1 MKKLLLALLLFL
13 GLTYWFPRVAVAAGA
28 GPVLNGQWAGPLK
41 VPGGQLKLIITIV
54 PLSNGTYYAALDA
67 PQQRISRM
75 PAEVTVKGVDI
86 VISIAQAGSR
96 FVGKIKTNGTVFQ
109 GTWTQPGLTAPLTL
123 TRLAAPKTTVAARKP
138 RLTPPYREQEVM
150 FTNQQADIRL
160 AGTLTIPAGPGP
172 FPAVVLLSDSGPH
185 GRDVEQQDYRMFGS
199 LADHLTRRGIAVL
212 RFDDR
217 GVGKSQGNN
226 LTATTADLVSDAQAA
241 MVFLRARQLI
251 DQRYIGLLGHGEGA
265 NVALLAAAEQQPA
278 TPAFVVS
285 LAGYGLPGRDVIQRQ
300 QLEIM
305 RLIGANPAQVK
316 AALAMNKEMIT
327 IIRQTPNDNQARG
340 KVAATLRF
348 HNTDLDPHMAR
359 ARAVQLTSPWSR
371 YFLDFDPTRALP
383 AVKCPVLLLGGS
395 NDLQVDPH
403 QNIAPLRK
411 GLKNANVRAVRLAG
425 VNHWFQPEMKDWPLV
440 DGEQQPI
447 FSPKT
452 QDVVREWIFANTERP
467 QPLPTTGGNDATTT
481 NLLQRTSKA
490 LKKSVKSTQAS
501 R

>member
-1 MKKLLLALLLFL
+1 MKKLLLALLLIL
-13 GLTYWFPRVAVAAGA
+13 GVVCWLPGVTVAAGS
-28 GPVLNGQWAGPLK
+28 GPVLNGQWSGPLK
-41 VPGGQLKLIITIV
+41 VPGGQLKLIITVV

-75 PAEVTVKGVDI
+75 PAEVQVKGVDI
-86 VISIAQAGSR
+86 TISIEQAGSR
-96 FVGKIKTNGTVFQ
+96 FVGKIKNGGTVFQ
-109 GTWTQPGLTAPLTL
+109 GTWTQPGLSAPLTL
-123 TRLAAPKTTVAARKP
+123 TRMEAPKNDVARKP
-138 RLTPPYREQEVM
+138 RLTPPYREEEVM
-150 FTNQQADIRL
+150 FTNHEADIRL
-160 AGTLTIPAGPGP
+160 SGTLTTPAGPGP
-172 FPAVVLLSDSGPH
+172 FPAVVLLSDSGPQN
-185 GRDVEQQDYRMFGS
+185 RDVDQQDYRMFGS

-226 LTATTADLVSDAQAA
+226 LAATTVDLVGDAQAA

-265 NVALLAAAEQQPA
+265 NVALLAAAQQEPA

-285 LAGYGLPGRDVIQRQ
+285 LAGYGVPGRDVIQRQ

-305 RLIGANPAQVK
+305 RLIGSNPAQVK
-316 AALAMNKEMIT
+316 AALEMNKEMIR

-348 HNTDLDPHMAR
+348 NNTDMDPHMAR

-383 AVKCPVLLLGGS
+383 EVKCPVLLLGGS
-395 NDLQVDPH
+395 NDLQVDSH
-403 QNIAPLRK
+403 QNIAPLKK
-411 GLKNANVRAVRLAG
+411 GLKNAKVTTTRLAG

-440 DGEQQPI
+440 DGEQQPT
-447 FSPKT
+447 FSAKT
-452 QDVVREWIFANTERP
+452 LDVVREWIFTNTERP
-467 QPLPTTGGNDATTT
+467 LPAPTTGGSQAEAAPKSS
-481 NLLQRTSKA
+481 SKFI
-490 LKKSVKSTQAS
+490 KKSLKSTQAS

>member
-1 MKKLLLALLLFL
+1 MKKLLLALLLIL
-13 GLTYWFPRVAVAAGA
+13 GVVCWLPGGVMAAGS

-75 PAEVTVKGVDI
+75 PAEVQVKGTDI
-86 VISIAQAGSR
+86 TISIEQAGSR
-96 FVGKIKTNGTVFQ
+96 FVGKIKPGGTVFQ
-109 GTWTQPGLTAPLTL
+109 GTWTQPGLSAPLTL
-123 TRLAAPKTTVAARKP
+123 SRLEAPKNVVASKP

-150 FTNQQADIRL
+150 FTNHQADIRL
-160 AGTLTIPAGPGP
+160 VGTLTTPAGPGP
-172 FPAVVLLSDSGPH
+172 FPAVVLLSDNGPH
-185 GRDVEQQDYRMFGS
+185 SRDVEQQDYRMFGS

-226 LTATTADLVSDAQAA
+226 LTATTVDLVSDAQAA
-241 MVFLRARQLI
+241 MVFLRARTLI

-265 NVALLAAAEQQPA
+265 NVALLAAAQQQPA

-285 LAGYGLPGRDVIQRQ
+285 LAGYGVPGRDVIQRQ

-305 RLIGANPAQVK
+305 RLIGSNPAQVK
-316 AALAMNKEMIT
+316 AALEMNQEMIR

-348 HNTDLDPHMAR
+348 NNTDMDPHMAR

-383 AVKCPVLLLGGS
+383 EVKCPVLLLGGS
-395 NDLQVDPH
+395 HDLQVDAR
-403 QNIAPLRK
+403 QNIAPLKK
-411 GLKNANVRAVRLAG
+411 GLKNAKVTTTRLAG

-440 DGEQQPI
+440 DGEQQPT

-452 QDVVREWIFANTERP
+452 LDVVREWIFANTERP
-467 QPLPTTGGNDATTT
+467 APLPTTGGTQAEAAPKPSG
-481 NLLQRTSKA
+481 QS
-490 LKKSVKSTQAS
+490 LKKSLKSTQAS